1 MIVPGGLVGGMGPV
15 PLNHRFRVSLRTFAW
30 HLRHLIHTQADL
42 ELVLHHSAAAG
53 ARVTDVGWH

>member
-42 ELVLHHSAAAG
+42 EQCFTIRPPQVHG
-53 ARVTDVGWH
+53 